1 MSLND
6 KISFIAFLINLLTF
20 QVKKTVTG
28 KCTETMERVTWD
40 VIEFYGQKA
49 QIQLVDNSSYSW
61 GHINFD
67 DLKGDITCVW
77 GKFPYAQPGGCE
89 MRYQSSVGDW

>member
-1 MSLND
+1 MYHSQIYQN
-6 KISFIAFLINLLTF
+6 KFHPFSTIFTLTF
-20 QVKKTVTG
+20 QVQKTVTG

-49 QIQLVDNSSYSW
+49 QIQLVDNSSDGW

-67 DLKGDITCVW
+67 DLKGDITC
-77 GKFPYAQPGGCE
+77 A
-89 MRYQSSVGDW
+89 

>member
-1 MSLND
+1 MVGWFRTISSSWTIDARMYQNKLPRFL
-6 KISFIAFLINLLTF
+6 KICRLTL

-40 VIEFYGQKA
+40 VMEFYGQKA
-49 QIQLVDNSSYSW
+49 QIKLVDNSSGGW

-67 DLKGDITCVW
+67 DLKGDITC
-77 GKFPYAQPGGCE
+77 A
-89 MRYQSSVGDW
+89 